1 MIYRIT
7 VTVTAS
13 INPTEDPSR
22 VRTAIE
28 NLFPNVS
35 LTEQNGTITG
45 STHSLENFTR
55 KLNEQNIAE
64 TARDVFYENTTQSGF
79 TFQLKKQAAYMD
91 TINFTVGNEDELGD
105 IHVEVTVEEPA
116 VKEFIDQIP
125 DTPT

>member
-7 VTVTAS
+7 VTVTAP
-13 INPTEDPSR
+13 ITPTEDSSR

-28 NLFPNVS
+28 NLFPNIS
-35 LTEQNGTITG
+35 LTEKNGTVTG
-45 STHSLENFTR
+45 STHSLEEFTR

-64 TARDVFYENTTQSGF
+64 SARDVFYENTTQSGF

-105 IHVEVTVEEPA
+105 IHVEVTVEEPD